1 MTSKVCMGA
10 KFGRLTVIDP
20 SPAKEVLCSCSCGQ
34 IKSVLRDS
42 LVTGRSKSCGCLRR
56 EITTARNSTH
66 GLSKSPTY
74 RSWTAMWSRC
84 TNPARDAWP
93 EYGMNGI
100 QVVRRWKQ
108 FEKFLED
115 MGVRPTGTSLERQNN
130 AKGYSKTNCVW
141 ADKFAQA
148 WNRRSTVW
156 VELRNVRQPRSVWA
170 RQLGISDAALR
181 LRLRRMSIEEI
192 AQELNFR

>member
-1 MTSKVCMGA
+1 MTSKVCTGA

-20 SPAKEVLCSCSCGQ
+20 LPAKEVLCICECRQ
-34 IKSVLRDS
+34 VKFVLRSS
-42 LVTGRSKSCGCLRR
+42 LLAGRSKSCGCLRR
-56 EITTARNSTH
+56 EITTARNFTH

-74 RSWTAMWSRC
+74 RSWVAMWSRC

-93 EYGMNGI
+93 EYGMNG
-100 QVVRRWKQ
+100 VRVARRWRQ
-108 FEKFLED
+108 FENFLAD
-115 MGVRPTGTSLERQNN
+115 MGLRPAGTSLERKDN

-141 ADKFAQA
+141 ATKTAQA

-156 VELRNVRQPRSVWA
+156 IELRGVRQPRSVWA

-181 LRLRRMSIEEI
+181 LRLARMSIEEI
-192 AQELNFR
+192 AQELNFQ